1 MAILV
6 QQSEATAG
14 YRRMYFHC
22 VDATDGITAEA
33 GEVGGQP
40 QWSLN
45 GAAWGNTTGVLV
57 AIGNGRYYVELVA
70 ATEVNNLGVI
80 EGRYKSANT
89 AESIGTT
96 LQVVPYDPYDGVRMG
111 LTALPNAVPQAAG
124 GIVTSTAGAEFDART
139 LPSADYVV
147 VGDTLAAV
155 TTVTTCST
163 VTNGLTT
170 ANVSVAGGVVEANLI
185 NINGTASNL
194 DKLIDAD
201 TTVAADGNLD
211 AIVVNGSVLAHIMT
225 TDKTTNSY
233 NATTDSLQAAG
244 TDNDAIIVGTITNA
258 QGADVA
264 TDVALLVGTDGKAL
278 ISTDAQDLSAT
289 LDVNTKTITAGV
301 SINVALATTLA
312 VRTSDTVF
320 TLNAG
325 HTVND
330 AYVNMVLAMQDVTD
344 SHWESRRIT
353 AYTGATKT
361 VTVDTAFTFVVAAND
376 VIRLYQNAYA
386 PTAAAGGGATAAQVW
401 AYDVDGIITAGQA
414 GDYQKKGGGGRYG

>member
-6 QQSEATAG
+6 QVSEATAA

-22 VDATDGITAEA
+22 VDATDGLAPETGEA
-33 GEVGGQP
+33 AGQP
-40 QWSLN
+40 QYSLN
-45 GAAWGNTTGVLV
+45 GAAWGNTTNTLT

-70 ATEVNNLGVI
+70 ATEINAVGII

-96 LQVVPYDPYDGVRMG
+96 LQVVPYDPYDAVRMG

-147 VGDTLAAV
+147 VGDTIAAV
-155 TTVTTCST
+155 T
-163 VTNGLTT
+163 
-170 ANVSVAGGVVEANLI
+170 SV
-185 NINGTASNL
+185 
-194 DKLIDAD
+194 
-201 TTVAADGNLD
+201 TTVAANGITATSMAADSINAASIKAGAIDNATFAADVGSTAHATNIISLAARKGLDDYDPPTNTEFNLRSMPTAD
-211 AIVVNGSVLAHIMT
+211 YVVVGDTIAGVTLVT
-225 TDKTTNSY
+225 TCTTN
-233 NATTDSLQAAG
+233 TDLTAMS
-244 TDNDAIIVGTITNA
+244 
-258 QGADVA
+258 GADN
-264 TDVALLVGTDGKAL
+264 LVL